1 MNTKYFFTF
10 YSIKITFLG
19 KNESIVKE
27 KVKISLEK
35 IKQTFNKLEEGH
47 VWLNFPKIFET
58 NNPDL
63 KPSNLYK
70 GKSLT
75 TSN

>member
-1 MNTKYFFTF
+1 MNTKYFCII
-10 YSIKITFLG
+10 YLIKITFLG
-19 KNESIVKE
+19 KNESTFEKNVKT
-27 KVKISLEK
+27 SLEK
-35 IKQTFNKLEEGH
+35 IKQVFNKLEEGH